1 MRQFE
6 TFINSRRLVGW
17 LPDVPFLHDYID
29 SIELTGISLYLLRPI
44 NLLFVLGLNAV
55 VYFNAISLRLERPK
69 LKRAGVQYFPGFCM
83 TSLTAEDYSH
93 DAEISIYIVI
103 PPLTKIIRSGITFVS
118 RNLRQPKRDFP

>member
-44 NLLFVLGLNAV
+44 NLLFVLRLNAV
-55 VYFNAISLRLERPK
+55 VYFKAISLRLERPEENK
-69 LKRAGVQYFPGFCM
+69 QVYKFPRI
-83 TSLTAEDYSH
+83 LHE
-93 DAEISIYIVI
+93 VI
-103 PPLTKIIRSGITFVS
+103 NS
-118 RNLRQPKRDFP
+118 RRFFT